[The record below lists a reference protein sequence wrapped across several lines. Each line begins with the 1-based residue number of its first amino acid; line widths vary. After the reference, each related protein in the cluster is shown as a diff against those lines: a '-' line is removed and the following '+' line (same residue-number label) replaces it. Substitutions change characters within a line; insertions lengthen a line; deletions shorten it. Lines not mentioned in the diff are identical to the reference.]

1 MNYIKLIYL
10 SVFCGIITIL
20 AFFNIVY
27 SFYLNLYLNLNTYI
41 YTFFISIFL
50 SLIFY
55 IAKNNNEKKTT
66 IYEKIL
72 TILLG
77 YFLLPLII
85 SIPFYFSIYNLTF
98 INSFF
103 EAISG
108 FTSTGFTIFN
118 NINHIDQ
125 SLILWRS
132 ASQWVGGLY
141 FLFSIIVLIDI
152 FDHSFK
158 KSLTNFIS
166 FNKAETLKQSL
177 KIFLLY
183 STMTLVIFIILN
195 IFDVRLFNSLNLA
208 MTIISSGGFL
218 PSNDLSNILIK
229 NSQIIITSL
238 LMLTSFFSIF
248 LTYNLFFTKNHNLNF
263 FNEDIH
269 LLIYFL
275 TLLLIFFIF
284 PNYDNNFSQLFL
296 SLTSSVSNIG
306 FSLNNDLPNLS
317 FIFLIFVMI
326 GGSFFSTSSGIRFLK
341 VYSLFKYSI
350 NEILSYSRPKN
361 IYINKHLFSKEFFKI
376 DEIYKYFLSI
386 LIFILSLLFLTF
398 LLTLSGIEF
407 ESSFKLSILT
417 LMNTVNS
424 SMYGLSDFSF
434 YDLHFLNKYY
444 LIFFMIMGRFEL
456 LTLLIVCKKFLFK
469 NWIRTINI
477 FNIFI
482 CTLSSAG

>member
-10 SVFCGIITIL
+10 SVFCGIISIL
-20 AFFNIVY
+20 SFFNIVY
-27 SFYLNLYLNLNTYI
+27 SYYLNLYLNLNTYI
-41 YTFFISIFL
+41 YTFLISIFL
-50 SLIFY
+50 TLLFY
-55 IAKNNNEKKTT
+55 IAKSNSEKKITV
-66 IYEKIL
+66 YEKIL

-98 INSFF
+98 INSYF

-141 FLFSIIVLIDI
+141 FLFSIILLIDI
-152 FDHSFK
+152 FDYSFK

-177 KIFLLY
+177 KIFFLY
-183 STMTLVIFIILN
+183 SLITLGIFIILN
-195 IFDVRLFNSLNLA
+195 IFEVRLFNSLNIS

-218 PSNDLSNILIK
+218 PSNNLSNILIN
-229 NSQIIITSL
+229 NSQIVITSL

-248 LTYNLFFTKNHNLNF
+248 LSYNLVFTKNRNMNF

-269 LLIYFL
+269 LLFYFL
-275 TLLLIFFIF
+275 ILLIIFFIF
-284 PNYDNNFSQLFL
+284 LNFDNNFSELFL

-306 FSLNNDLPNLS
+306 FSLNNNSSNLS
-317 FIFLIFVMI
+317 FIFLIIVMI

-361 IYINKHLFSKEFFKI
+361 IYINKHLFSKEFFQLN
-376 DEIYKYFLSI
+376 EIYKYFLSVI
-386 LIFILSLLFLTF
+386 VFIVSLLFLSF

-407 ESSFKLSILT
+407 ENSFKLSVLT

-424 SMYGLSDFSF
+424 SMYGLADFNF
-434 YDLHFLNKYY
+434 YELHFFIKYY
-444 LIFFMIMGRFEL
+444 LIFFMIMGRLEL
-456 LTLLIVCKKFLFK
+456 LTLLIICKKFLFK
-469 NWIRTINI
+469 
-477 FNIFI
+477 
-482 CTLSSAG
+482 S

>member
-10 SVFCGIITIL
+10 SVFCGIISIL
-20 AFFNIVY
+20 SFFNIVY
-27 SFYLNLYLNLNTYI
+27 SYYLNLYLNLNTYI
-41 YTFFISIFL
+41 YTFLLSIILTLLFYL
-50 SLIFY
+50 S
-55 IAKNNNEKKTT
+55 KSNEEKKTT

-72 TILLG
+72 TILFG
-77 YFLLPLII
+77 YFFLPII
-85 SIPFYFSIYNLTF
+85 IAVPFYFSIYNLTF
-98 INSFF
+98 INSYF
-103 EAISG
+103 ESISG
-108 FTSTGFTIFN
+108 FTSTGFTIFD

-141 FLFSIIVLIDI
+141 FLFSIILLIDI

-183 STMTLVIFIILN
+183 SSITLGIFVILN
-195 IFDVRLFNSLNLA
+195 IFEIRMFNSLNLA

-218 PSNDLSNILIK
+218 PSNNLSNILIN
-229 NSQIIITSL
+229 NSQIVITSL
-238 LMLTSFFSIF
+238 LLLTSFFSIF
-248 LTYNLFFTKNHNLNF
+248 LLYNLIFTKNHNLNF

-269 LLIYFL
+269 LFFYLF
-275 TLLLIFFIF
+275 TVSCIFFIF
-284 PNYDNNFSQLFL
+284 FNFDNNFSELFL

-306 FSLNNDLPNLS
+306 FSLNNNSSHLS
-317 FIFLIFVMI
+317 FFFLILVMV

-361 IYINKHLFSKEFFKI
+361 IYINKHLFSKESFQLN
-376 DEIYKYFLSI
+376 EIYKYFLSVI
-386 LIFILSLLFLTF
+386 IFIISLLFLTF
-398 LLTLSGIEF
+398 LLTLSGITF
-407 ESSFKLSILT
+407 ENSFKISILT

-424 SMYGLSDFSF
+424 SMHGLGEFSF
-434 YDLHFLNKYY
+434 YELYSITKFY
-444 LIFFMIMGRFEL
+444 LIFFMIIGRLEL
-456 LTLLIVCKKFLFK
+456 LTLLIICKKFLFK
-469 NWIRTINI
+469 N
-477 FNIFI
+477 
-482 CTLSSAG
+482 